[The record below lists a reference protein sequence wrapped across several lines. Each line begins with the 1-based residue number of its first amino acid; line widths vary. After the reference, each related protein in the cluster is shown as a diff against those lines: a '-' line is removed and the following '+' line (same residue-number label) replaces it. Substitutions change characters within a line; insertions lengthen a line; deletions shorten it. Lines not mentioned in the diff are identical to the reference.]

1 MAISW
6 YDGNGRLLSDFVV
19 GYICVITPSNQ
30 EWFFWKPNIRTF
42 LSCNFSFRVLILP
55 AWFAKRGS
63 VFTKQMVFTVQWES
77 CSDYGAI
84 EGPYYYPLSTF
95 FDAAKPKYPW
105 SLSSDETGEKTRE
118 GVPCASGVCVC
129 GWSDC
134 VFWREARSSFLNIF
148 ATAVF
153 NTKKTLIVQ
162 IIGMEWTGGARWYRT
177 QHTRN
182 GLWEVEFTNT

>member
-6 YDGNGRLLSDFVV
+6 YDGNGRLLFDFVV

-42 LSCNFSFRVLILP
+42 LSCNFSFWILILP

-105 SLSSDETGEKTRE
+105 SLSSDETCEKTRE
-118 GVPCASGVCVC
+118 GVPCASGLCVCVSEWVGDLTVC
-129 GWSDC
+129 FGE
-134 VFWREARSSFLNIF
+134 RLG
-148 ATAVF
+148 AVF
-153 NTKKTLIVQ
+153 SISLPLPYLIQ
-162 IIGMEWTGGARWYRT
+162 KRHLLYK
-177 QHTRN
+177 
-182 GLWEVEFTNT
+182 